1 MPENLLT
8 EWSRLLFDSLAA
20 AGVTD
25 VVASPGSRNTPFV
38 LAAAHQPGLRVT
50 DVIDERAAAFFALGQ
65 ARVTGRPSVLVCT
78 SGSAGAHYL
87 PAVIEADAAGIP
99 LLILT
104 ADRPIELI
112 HVGAN
117 QAIDQAPLLAGYVRR
132 VVDVGAP
139 DATPSSLRGLR
150 RLAAQAVALSRAPR
164 PGPVHLNLRARK
176 PLEPTAA
183 TSSAGQALS
192 EAVAA
197 LCHQP
202 ITAVFEP
209 RLTLDNAAIEALADR
224 LGAARRG
231 VIVAGPAPAEQGQA
245 RAAVAALAA
254 ASGFALL
261 PEAASQLRFT
271 GDADAAVTG
280 FDWIYRLPAGETDL
294 RPDCILQIGAPPT
307 SGAWERWVE
316 RHPEIERIV
325 LAPSGWPDPHNS
337 AAAIVH
343 ADLADTCE
351 RLTAE
356 LRRRAAPASHDF
368 KNALTRAEQTVRSTI
383 AADPALAPGGWSEAA
398 VAQTVCATLP
408 ADSWLM
414 LGNSLPLRSVDAYCH
429 GPAPRLRVLTQRGA
443 SGIDGLVSGAA
454 GTASAATEPVALLV
468 GDVSLLH
475 DIGGLMLAAAAQRS
489 LVIVVV
495 NNGGGRIFEQLPIA
509 RADHADEL
517 HHFTTPHAV
526 EIEHAARLYRMSYA
540 RVGSRGDLAAAI
552 QAALGHRSGSLI
564 EAVVPPH
571 GAAEVQSRVLAALA
585 SDGR

>member
-20 AGVTD
+20 AGVTE

-38 LAAAHQPGLRVT
+38 LAACRQPGLRVS

-65 ARVTGRPSVLVCT
+65 ARVSGRPSVLVCT

-132 VVDVGAP
+132 MVDVGAP
-139 DATPSSLRGLR
+139 DPLPGSLRGLR
-150 RLAAQAVALSRAPR
+150 RLAAQAVALSQAPR

-176 PLEPTAA
+176 PLEPAA
-183 TSSAGQALS
+183 ARSSAGIALKQAVD
-192 EAVAA
+192 E
-197 LCHQP
+197 LCARP

-209 RLTLDNAAIEALADR
+209 CFKLDDNAIEAIAARLAR
-224 LGAARRG
+224 ARRG
-231 VIVAGPAPAEQGQA
+231 VIVAGPAPAGQEAA
-245 RAAVAALAA
+245 RTAVAALAE

-271 GDADAAVTG
+271 GGSEPAITG
-280 FDWIYRLPAGETDL
+280 FDWIYRLPAGDGEL
-294 RPDCILQIGAPPT
+294 LPDFVLQLGAPPT
-307 SGAWERWVE
+307 SGAWERLIE
-316 RHPEIERIV
+316 RHPEIERVVIS
-325 LAPSGWPDPHNS
+325 ATGWPDPHNS

-343 ADLADTCE
+343 ADIADTCE
-351 RLTAE
+351 RLAAAVQGRGSAT
-356 LRRRAAPASHDF
+356 RRAFATELA
-368 KNALTRAEQTVRSTI
+368 RADQAVRAAI
-383 AADPALAPGGWSEAA
+383 AADPAIGGEGWSEAA
-398 VAQTVCATLP
+398 IAQTLCAALP
-408 ADSWLM
+408 AASWLV
-414 LGNSLPLRSVDAYCH
+414 LGNSLPLRCVDAYCP
-429 GPAPRLRVLTQRGA
+429 GPAPALHVLNQRGA

-454 GTASAATEPVALLV
+454 GAASVATAPVALLV

-475 DIGGLMLAAAAQRS
+475 DIGGLMPAAALRRP
-489 LVIVVV
+489 LVVVVV

-509 RADHADEL
+509 RAGHDDAL
-517 HHFTTPHAV
+517 HHFTTPHSI
-526 EIEHAARLYRMSYA
+526 ELEHAARLYRVSYA
-540 RVGSRGDLAAAI
+540 RVDSR
-552 QAALGHRSGSLI
+552 AALAEAIAAGLGHDGCSLI

-571 GAAEVQSRVLAALA
+571 GAAEVQDRILAALKP
-585 SDGR
+585 